1 MPNFVKNLSK
11 GNVSVPGKDIESYDQ
26 QFQKP
31 IGFGSFNQLG
41 EEEALLQ
48 QQEAQE
54 TGTTDSQLDA
64 LAAQQVS
71 AAESPLAAQMAAG
84 PAPGQIIP
92 EDVGDVLMPIEQRT
106 GRQFVA
112 GVGDVIMQ
120 VGDVLTF
127 ANAVNP
133 LTGWT
138 LNYADP
144 IGDSIR
150 ALGKPFQDY
159 AVNYA
164 PKEIQEFNWGDLGNP
179 DFWGQEVA
187 RVLPNLLA
195 MMTGGYAVGKVATTA
210 LNKSMKKMIKSG
222 KVVPGVTAGGVQ
234 IKQGAGLLGRL
245 AAVEKT
251 GEAALLGNVLTRSG
265 KLAGMGLG
273 GGSFMNVVDGAMVAG
288 AGYREARERG
298 LSNGASRLVAAN
310 IWAENSL
317 YMAIDML
324 SWGFAY
330 AGIGQMVLSRT
341 LGKAAMQGAK
351 RTFAQKLRP
360 FAIAAGV
367 GGAEGMEEQ
376 FQETYQEWI
385 VEKNIRKR
393 EGRDYMGYWDYFTSP
408 EGMKV
413 RGVAFATGIV
423 PGGKAFINTMAE
435 RQSIIEERE
444 EALNSII
451 NSDMTDMQKKQEVIR
466 LVTTDAAVNGRT
478 EEMSQYLTQ
487 LLQEEKIDQQ
497 SHDIYQENLIKTTE
511 AWNNMEF
518 SEEMTDIQKEAYFLA
533 EHAILDAAYDIEAIN
548 EAYEENVNAIKKQKG
563 MNQEQKEAAIQKLE
577 LKKQAEIEAVENLI
591 NEKEVLKAAII
602 NSVITESAPQGRRR
616 YRKGVKEAP
625 VTTEEDKVV
634 TKEVKPGTFVSKE
647 APQLSPELE
656 KKWTMQGQEETL
668 NNEYREKAIENLKAN
683 NITETRSNIL
693 AEMNRLKNSP
703 EGKSIKQRVTSFFKD
718 KAKKKGKGLIQ
729 KGKDLLKKG
738 VDAVKG
744 VVGGVKTTGDV
755 AIAAGILSSK
765 ALKAARNIAS
775 KIADT
780 TGQLA
785 KSFQEGFNKIKVNKE
800 GKKEQIFN
808 EDGSVA
814 NQEAVDQI
822 RETIKEVSG
831 ETLTDEDINSLFPE
845 GIPTKNGEVD
855 IETIKQDINN
865 ILATEETKE
874 KADKKIDEGI
884 DMTDPRNIIIKP
896 SEVIEEIRRRK
907 GSDVYTQEEY
917 DAVEQELKE
926 QKAKER
932 KLFPETELTEEEMSA
947 IEQLFPENL
956 ELQKKLE
963 EVFGKNYEKKLSA
976 EELISAIEE
985 LFPETEL
992 TEEERKAIESAPL
1005 FAKYDKLKRE
1015 GKEETEKID
1024 KFFDNIKENNK
1035 DTEPVTKKKKKP
1047 KKKGRFG
1054 NNSQRVTVSEDPGT
1068 SVIQALR
1075 DETTLRRLLKMY
1087 RNSQVDK
1094 TALVVMNRLTKVVPS
1109 DVLGEAIVGA
1119 IFIKA
1124 DREWQETL
1132 AHEYGGHI
1140 FYRAYKH
1147 TQPVKKGVNN
1157 LMETPLWDETVKTY
1171 PNLMMYTYTDPRT
1184 GESHTLTIEDLADHM
1199 DRLVLDKRTKW
1210 AKSEEAEYRQ
1220 VRELIEDMNRKL
1232 NTGKYSRSELNTDY
1246 DRLKSLLDA
1255 NGWLKEVSKNK
1266 QEALKE
1272 EMWALSTEENS
1283 QVVLEQM
1290 LGATFPKKL
1299 EEHKGY
1305 AKRFWNRIKRQ
1316 FGNKEEISKQVL
1328 RQQNPELKDIDDIP
1342 TLQESMRT
1350 IVNKRQRRHTLN
1362 TYSTS
1367 QSSKRLAKDVLKGI
1381 DPAYQKQMG
1390 NILSQLNRDIL
1401 GLVGL
1406 KDKGGKNIKG
1416 FEGKKIKITEAGK
1429 TKYLTAEQFI
1439 KDRERY
1445 IPLIIDS
1452 AIKKINKGWGVNS
1465 KFLNTEK
1472 IISFAEEKV
1481 ATYLIPQSPEFR
1493 KFWNEITIKDIRED
1507 LIKRSPAEEG
1517 VTRADLDPAIAEQFL
1532 TDEDWIAKAVETID
1546 EMITKQ
1552 FGTDPD
1558 FFFEEG
1564 HGNQDKFNYEKKKSI
1579 DDVVSPT
1586 VQRLIRVFLN
1596 EEYGIDTK
1604 TKKPGIKKSQRGGK
1618 HLQGTLMMA
1627 GFDSKN
1633 DPSAFIDTIRSS
1645 NDEQT
1650 IRFVQWLENLL
1661 ENDPTKADAFL
1672 MMLHKEF
1679 SGRVHEDIFSYN
1691 QEEDNEGMHEFFTEE
1706 AMAFEEKN
1714 LEDYIMDQFNYFYVN
1729 PESPRQIKN
1738 DRIEDIR
1745 ELMKLDL
1752 NNLTDKQ
1759 AEQLLKN
1766 YVFIN
1771 PHSENKI
1778 DWVRIRAKG
1787 VNYNG
1792 VNYTLSE
1799 VVPKLLSK
1807 GFVRTN
1813 TLNENM
1819 TRKLVKQLIISSRM
1833 KNYITMV
1840 NNVEGNPTNLVNK
1853 ESYIHNRKRNIE
1865 DVFEIQEYEKDENGN
1880 PTDAYFDRVDKLLAE
1895 NEGNVF
1901 LEMLAEG
1908 QRLRMSYLGGL
1919 HSSINNSGSNY
1930 VRMNGTELMAA
1941 DMGAF
1946 FKGIK
1951 DTKSGIPFYKQA
1963 IGVFG
1968 EKTRRYYVNSPAFQT
1983 MKEIKTELD
1992 KLKYLADKTYKDG
2005 SAVFPVL
2012 KKDGSIDN
2020 IWVRDKINEIK
2031 NHIQE
2036 NIHIYKGKKNYSSIL
2051 TNNGQ
2056 FKSNADNELRMY
2068 VLNYAMNRIQAQ
2080 RLMIGKHENSKTAI
2094 DYSKRASGAI
2104 ARHIPFDRDAKIETV
2119 MFEDLYKV
2127 NGSNSFIPLSELP
2140 EEYLLNGNP
2149 NPEFVTNATDGAM
2162 YILPED
2168 AQQAKAGYGLLNDF
2182 GNFFKFVYYGSS
2194 PNHILPKDQSINVD
2208 AMYLKGNTFVL
2219 TDSIVGDSK
2228 HLQNIKQV
2236 LEERKK
2242 RQEGNFVVAVAGSAV
2257 KIGFDTDKAMHT
2269 IGEDTVNHNNIDSIQ
2284 KDLFTNE
2291 DGEFQVLSGENFGV
2305 QLILDKER
2313 TEAPLPV
2320 QMFGNIMINANNDI
2334 ETQSI
2339 AEGVIN
2345 NLTNAMQQKS
2355 NTETGDILI
2364 KEKYRN
2370 NDKALDKSDKSIL
2383 KRLGNWVGNPV
2394 DKLTNVASALFPK
2407 LNIIKNSVGASV
2419 IAQTGS
2425 KLILNGQGKLK
2436 GAGTIGYQTS
2446 DAGHALKAHQSLQ
2459 TNMGAIFGSEIIAPA
2474 SLKKLGYKVGDV
2486 VLGTRI
2492 PASKL
2497 SDTNVLVIKS
2507 FHSTESGSAI
2517 TMPAELTNKIGAD
2530 LDGDAIFVS
2539 TEYRTGQEKWKQTY
2553 NKAFRGMVQYL
2564 SHPKMRN
2571 DILKPIEFESEVRGA
2586 ISGSNIKLNKEDVA
2600 VKAENLSPVGDMEIF
2615 NDNVPARNLIGI
2627 AAVMNR
2633 NLNYLSFYNTEFD
2646 FEIDIDGKVSNSL
2659 NNENP
2664 NNHFGVAQIMNIIL
2678 DNPTHLFANKLGITR
2693 NTVNQFII
2701 LKRMGYSFEQIAT
2714 IMNSNAAKLYNKYA
2728 GDKLVTHKE
2737 TFTTYTPAEKALLEL
2752 DMKVGKESVNADVEL
2767 ENMNQKKRVATMR
2780 GIQKK
2785 LKTESGLTIKIDT
2798 NNINDLEVLTLLSTL
2813 DEVSR
2818 DVYDFGSI
2826 LNVYKTWPN
2835 SSHQGHQ
2842 IIERFERLGTVVEEE
2857 GKPVYRSRIKKES
2870 ADKFKEDKMIKNNL
2884 FTLNN
2889 IIKNYEISNIVDSNE
2904 GTMMNNVLKDFS
2916 SHQNPMAAHGRVSR
2930 KYALI
2935 RMQQELSV
2943 LKDLQNEQDLIL
2955 QIEENILQESLKED
2969 PNLFLTES
2977 ITMLGQYDRVTKE
2990 KRNKKFRINK
3000 QFINEYTTE
3009 AEIDL
3014 YKSEFAKLSPE
3025 LQKAIIQLDFIHNRW
3040 IGATTAVLWS
3050 DNVWQGLNPE
3060 LEAMRNKMNTDPL
3073 SSQEMDKVAR
3083 ELLLEQYRLIPVA
3096 NTKDVIKKGNRYEYF
3111 PYENSIRPDSVTV
3124 RNLQE
3129 SGRVHYIKSWDKG
3142 QGKYIVLE
3150 YTGRNGKY
3158 KLVDADGVLPEF
3170 GGTPRKITRAEKT
3183 EFEKKAAQ
3191 AKIKKLARRR
3201 GGKFKGLTGSTRL
3214 KRSNIPDHG
3223 TVDILSREEWLKKK
3237 GITLSNLDS
3246 EAQRLIIVE
3255 YNNYVE
3261 QMENEVLPFLI
3272 ALENDG
3278 IKDYSIDEL
3287 INLSIEYGNLNQY
3300 EQEVSE
3306 LINGIIGT
3314 ELAIRYSEQQ
3324 TKVTGVKEGTEDISW
3339 VQMWLMSNNIPGDH
3353 PAAQAVI
3360 KKIETE
3366 HAKYV
3371 KAYKAQ
3377 VARISKAERAINRKL
3392 RKEVG
3397 WPKYMQLLLT
3407 GKWGEYKYRNM
3418 IDIMPDNYIRLKS
3431 EKEIKALSPEEIE
3444 FYESF
3449 VELMRK
3455 YEYNQEGYIPHMMMN
3470 SFESFANRGLFGLY
3484 NSKLGSTADINHIMV
3499 DGLGPSGKK
3508 VIMPFQEWREMY
3520 RNGAIETVG
3529 GRKVMEL
3536 EKLRT
3541 KAYKYLKSGKDANG
3555 KPIGMSKAEARA
3567 MLGSNLFKD
3576 FASSKQVKMAD
3587 IGTKNLGDIGRL
3599 FARAS
3604 VFARGDSHI
3613 EGATGFEGMERV
3625 SPLIDGLIKMY
3636 KQGGNMKMAKY
3647 FQEVWKDGYLL
3658 NRKQEQFGKVGD
3670 TMIDAFIK
3678 YTLYGVL
3685 GFGII
3690 PAIGNILIGKY
3701 NQMRSKG
3708 GKEFALGEKRFW
3720 DHKNWKRNHA
3730 IINKIM
3736 RHEYNVFDD
3745 IYSVKEKNK
3754 IDEIVFWPMNA
3765 SEFWIQGAAF
3775 LGTMT
3780 EQELNAYDVNEDGE
3794 LIIKEGMENSALS
3807 PQETVKRYDK
3817 IKREQG
3823 RGYSPVDQR
3832 LMGMYSWGRAM
3843 LQFTRWFPTLVNER
3857 FGPETINRFGEAE
3870 IGSYTAAAQ
3879 VGRDLIMGKMTLKE
3893 FKKLPQHKKD
3903 AIKKWGRGV
3912 KIAMAVALMA
3922 AAVGGGDDK
3931 DKGVLD
3937 KLLDDIFI
3945 FTDPDRMKWTLTP
3958 ASYWT
3963 MKNVYHGTRHFATG
3977 ATAERSGLYLEKGEK
3992 KWKSDLYRTLPAL
4005 RPFTKRDEESSVRYR

>member
-1 MPNFVKNLSK
+1 MPNFVKHIT
-11 GNVSVPGKDIESYDQ
+11 VPGKVSTPSEDVASYDQ
-26 QFQKP
+26 QFQSP

-41 EEEALLQ
+41 QEEALLQ
-48 QQEAQE
+48 KKQKQEI
-54 TGTTDSQLDA
+54 DPQLEA
-64 LAAQQVS
+64 LAAQQV
-71 AAESPLAAQMAAG
+71 AAGESPLATEMAEG

-92 EDVGDVLMPIEQRT
+92 EDVGDVLMPFEQRA
-106 GRQFVA
+106 GRQIVA
-112 GVGDVIMQ
+112 GIGDVIME

-133 LTGWT
+133 ITGWT
-138 LNYADP
+138 LNYGDP

-164 PKEIQEFNWGDLGNP
+164 PKEIQEFNWGDLADK
-179 DFWGQEVA
+179 DFWAHDFA

-210 LNKSMKKMIKSG
+210 LNKSMKAMIKSG
-222 KVVPGVTAGGVQ
+222 KVIPGVTAGGIQ
-234 IKQGAGLLGRL
+234 IKKGAGLLGKL
-245 AAVEKT
+245 AAVEKA

-265 KLAGMGLG
+265 KLVAMGVG

-298 LSNGASRLVAAN
+298 LSNNAARLTAAD
-310 IWAENSL
+310 IWIDNSKW
-317 YMAIDML
+317 MAIDML

-330 AGIGQMVLSRT
+330 GGVGEAVLSRT
-341 LGKAAMQGAK
+341 LGKAAKRLDKFGKKPK
-351 RTFAQKLRP
+351 RTFGQKLRP
-360 FAIAAGV
+360 FAIAVGV

-376 FQETYQEWI
+376 FQETYQDWM
-385 VEKNIRKR
+385 VERNISKR
-393 EGRDYMGYWDYFTSP
+393 EGKDYIGYWDYFNSP
-408 EGMKV
+408 EGMKT
-413 RGVAFATGIV
+413 RGVAFATGII

-435 RQSIIEERE
+435 RQSIIDERE
-444 EALNSII
+444 EALNAILD
-451 NSDMTDMQKKQEVIR
+451 SDMSELDKKQEAIR
-466 LVTTDAAVNGRT
+466 IVTTHAAVNGRSQ
-478 EEMSQYLTQ
+478 EMSEYLTQ
-487 LLQEEKIDQQ
+487 LLQDGKIDQA
-497 SHDIYQENLIKTTE
+497 SYDVYKENLIKTTE
-511 AWNNMEF
+511 TWNNMPF
-518 SEEMTDIQKEAYFLA
+518 SEEMTDNQKEAYFLA
-533 EHAILDAAYDIEAIN
+533 EHNIIDSAYDIEHIN
-548 EAYEENVNAIKKQKG
+548 ESYDDQIKVVKKQKG
-563 MNQEQKEAAIQKLE
+563 LTPKQRAEAIEKLE
-577 LKKQAEIEAVENLI
+577 LTRQAEIDVVNKLI
-591 NEKEVLKAAII
+591 NEAELRKAQII
-602 NSVITESAPQGRRR
+602 NSVITEKAEKGKRR

-625 VTTEEDKVV
+625 VTTEEGEVV
-634 TKEVKPGTFVSKE
+634 TKEVKPGTFVSKK

-656 KKWTMQGQEETL
+656 KEWTMQGQEETL
-668 NNEYREKAIENLKAN
+668 NSEYRKKAIENLKAD

-703 EGKSIKQRVTSFFKD
+703 EGKSIKQRVTSFFK
-718 KAKKKGKGLIQ
+718 KLPKKKVKGILE
-729 KGKDLLKKG
+729 KGKELLGVGVEKVKKG
-738 VDAVKG
+738 VEAVKG
-744 VVGGVKTTGDV
+744 VVKGVKTTGKV
-755 AIAAGILSSK
+755 AVAAGVLTAK
-765 ALKAARNIAS
+765 ALKVIKDVAS

-780 TGQLA
+780 TGKFA

-800 GKKEQIFN
+800 GKLEKLFN

-831 ETLTDEDINSLFPE
+831 ETLTDEVIDSLFPE
-845 GIPTKNGEVD
+845 GIPTKDGKVD
-855 IETIKQDINN
+855 IEAVKERINDV
-865 ILATEETKE
+865 LTPEETKE
-874 KADKKIDEGI
+874 EAYERMEEEITEEKKEAKEKFKSEYSKGFKKASTKKGNIVTPIDENSYRI
-884 DMTDPRNIIIKP
+884 D
-896 SEVIEEIRRRK
+896 S
-907 GSDVYTQEEY
+907 
-917 DAVEQELKE
+917 
-926 QKAKER
+926 
-932 KLFPETELTEEEMSA
+932 
-947 IEQLFPENL
+947 
-956 ELQKKLE
+956 
-963 EVFGKNYEKKLSA
+963 YEKGEFITKEDIGDIKVGDVLMNKNGDVFTVVEIKENSSA
-976 EELISAIEE
+976 VG
-985 LFPETEL
+985 
-992 TEEERKAIESAPL
+992 
-1005 FAKYDKLKRE
+1005 
-1015 GKEETEKID
+1015 GKTIVGRQGIMNVDYTVGSGLYFTEKISEEIVTD
-1024 KFFDNIKENNK
+1024 EEAPVKEKENLDNLKENNK

-1054 NNSQRVTVSEDPGT
+1054 NNSKRVTVSEDPGT

-1075 DETTLRRLLKMY
+1075 DEVTLRRLLKMF
-1087 RNSQVDK
+1087 RGSQADK

-1109 DVLGEAIVGA
+1109 DELGIAIAGA
-1119 IFIKA
+1119 VFIKA

-1147 TQPVKKGVNN
+1147 TQPVKKGVKN

-1184 GESHTLTIEDLADHM
+1184 GESYTLTIEDIAEHM
-1199 DRLVLDKRTKW
+1199 NKLVADKRTKW

-1220 VRELIEDMNRKL
+1220 VRELLKQMGKKAD
-1232 NTGKYSRSELNTDY
+1232 TGNYSRGELNTDY

-1255 NGWLKEVSKNK
+1255 NGWLKEVPKNK

-1290 LGATFPKKL
+1290 LGVTFPKEL
-1299 EEHKGY
+1299 EDHKGY
-1305 AKRFWNRIKRQ
+1305 AKRFWNRVKRQ
-1316 FGNKEEISKQVL
+1316 FGNKEEVSKQVL
-1328 RQQNPELKDIDDIP
+1328 KEQHPELKDIDDLP
-1342 TLQESMRT
+1342 TLQENMRT

-1367 QSSKRLAKDVLKGI
+1367 QSSKRLAKNILKGV
-1381 DPAYQKQMG
+1381 DPRYQKQMG
-1390 NILSQLNRDIL
+1390 DILSQLNRDIL

-1406 KDKGGKNIKG
+1406 KDSSGKVIKG
-1416 FEGKKIKITEAGK
+1416 FEGKKIKVVENGK
-1429 TKYLTAEQFI
+1429 SKYITAEQFI

-1452 AIKKINKGWGVNS
+1452 AIKKINKSWGVNS
-1465 KFLNTEK
+1465 NFLNTEK

-1481 ATYLIPQSPEFR
+1481 VTYLIPQSPEFR

-1507 LIKRSPAEEG
+1507 LIKRSPGEEG
-1517 VTRADLDPAIAEQFL
+1517 VTRADLDPTAAEQFL

-1564 HGNQDKFNYEKKKSI
+1564 YGNQERFNYENKKQVNDI
-1579 DDVVSPT
+1579 VNPT
-1586 VQRLIRVFLN
+1586 VQRLIRVFLK

-1604 TKKPGIKKSQRGGK
+1604 TKKPGIKKAKRGGK

-1633 DPSAFIDTIRSS
+1633 DPSAFIDIIRSS

-1650 IRFVQWLENLL
+1650 IKFVQWLENLL

-1691 QEEDNEGMHEFFTEE
+1691 QDEDNEGIHEFFTEE

-1714 LEDYIMDQFNYFYVN
+1714 LEDYIMNEFNYFYVN
-1729 PESPRQIKN
+1729 PESPRKIKS
-1738 DRIEDIR
+1738 DRIDDIK
-1745 ELMKLDL
+1745 ELMKSDL

-1766 YVFIN
+1766 YVFFN
-1771 PHSENKI
+1771 PHSESKI

-1792 VNYTLSE
+1792 VNLTLSE
-1799 VVPKLLSK
+1799 LVSELLST

-1819 TRKLVKQLIISSRM
+1819 MRKAVKQLIISSRM

-1865 DVFEIQEYEKDENGN
+1865 DIFEIQEYEKDEDGN
-1880 PTDAYFDRVDKLLAE
+1880 PTNAYFDRINEVLAE
-1895 NEGNVF
+1895 NEGNIF
-1901 LEMLAEG
+1901 LDMLAEG
-1908 QRLRMSYLGGL
+1908 QRLRIAYLGGL

-1941 DMGAF
+1941 DMGSF

-1968 EKTRRYYVNSPAFQT
+1968 EKTRRYYVNAPAFQT
-1983 MKEIKTELD
+1983 MKEIKAELA
-1992 KLKYLADKTYKDG
+1992 KLSYLAGVTYTEGDLI
-2005 SAVFPVL
+2005 FPVL
-2012 KKDGSIDN
+2012 KEDGSIN
-2020 IWVRDKINEIK
+2020 NKWIRDEINKIK

-2056 FKSNADNELRMY
+2056 FKPNADKELNKY

-2080 RLMIGKHENSKTAI
+2080 RLMIGKHENTKNTI
-2094 DYSKRASGAI
+2094 DYSKRSAGAI
-2104 ARHIPFDRDAKIETV
+2104 ARHIPFDRDTNIETI
-2119 MFEDLYKV
+2119 MFEDIYKV
-2127 NGSNSFIPLSELP
+2127 NGTNRFIPLSELP
-2140 EEYLLNGNP
+2140 EEYLINGNP
-2149 NPEFVTNATDGAM
+2149 NPALVSNATDGAM

-2168 AQQAKAGYGLLNDF
+2168 AQHVKGSYGLLNDF
-2182 GNFFKFVYYGSS
+2182 GNFFKFVYYGGS

-2208 AMYLKGNTFVL
+2208 PMYLKGNTFVL

-2236 LEERKK
+2236 LQERKK
-2242 RQEGNFVVAVAGSAV
+2242 RQEGNFVVAVASSAV
-2257 KIGFDTDKAMHT
+2257 KTGFDTNKATHV
-2269 IGEDTVNHNNIDSIQ
+2269 IGEDTVNHDNIDNVQ
-2284 KDLFTNE
+2284 KELFINE
-2291 DGEFQVLSGENFGV
+2291 EGDFQGLSGENFGV

-2320 QMFGNIMINANNDI
+2320 QMFGNIMINSNNDT

-2339 AEGVIN
+2339 AEGIIN
-2345 NLTNAMQQKS
+2345 NLANAMQQKS
-2355 NTETGDILI
+2355 TAETGDILI
-2364 KEKYRN
+2364 KEKFRN
-2370 NDKALDKSDKSIL
+2370 NDKALDRSDKSIL

-2394 DKLTNVASALFPK
+2394 DKLTKVASALFPK

-2425 KLILNGQGKLK
+2425 KLTLNGQGRLK

-2446 DAGHALKAHQSLQ
+2446 DVGHSLKAHENIES
-2459 TNMGAIFGSEIIAPA
+2459 NMGVVFGSEIIAPT

-2507 FHSTESGSAI
+2507 FHSGESGSAI

-2530 LDGDAIFVS
+2530 LDGDAIFIS
-2539 TEYRTGQEKWKQTY
+2539 TEYRTGKEQWKQTY

-2564 SHPKMRN
+2564 SHPKMRS
-2571 DILKPIEFESEVRGA
+2571 DILKPIEFKNEVVDA
-2586 ISGSNIKLNKEDVA
+2586 ISGSNIKLGKEDVGI
-2600 VKAENLSPVGDMEIF
+2600 KAENLSPVGDMEIF

-2627 AAVMNR
+2627 ASVMNR
-2633 NLNYLSFYNTEFD
+2633 NLNYLAFYNTEFD

-2678 DNPTHLFANKLGITR
+2678 DNPTWLFANRLGITR

-2752 DMKVGKESVNADVEL
+2752 DMKVGKKSVNADVEL
-2767 ENMNQKKRVATMR
+2767 ENMSQKRRVAVMR

-2798 NNINDLEVLTLLSTL
+2798 DNINDIEVLTLLSTL
-2813 DEVSR
+2813 NELSR
-2818 DVYDFGSI
+2818 DLYDFGSV
-2826 LNVYKTWPN
+2826 LNIYKAWPD

-2842 IIERFERLGTVVEEE
+2842 IMERFERLGTITEEE

-2870 ADKFKEDKMIKNNL
+2870 ADKFKADRMIKNNIS
-2884 FTLNN
+2884 TLKN
-2889 IIKNYEISNIVDSNE
+2889 IIKNYEISNIIDSIE
-2904 GTMMNNVLKDFS
+2904 GKAMNDVLKDFS

-2935 RMQQELSV
+2935 RMQQELSM
-2943 LKDLQNEQDLIL
+2943 LKNLQNEEDLIA
-2955 QIEENILQESLKED
+2955 QIEESILEETKKEN
-2969 PNLFLTES
+2969 PNLFLTEG
-2977 ITMLGQYDRVTKE
+2977 ITMLGEYDRITKE

-3009 AEIDL
+3009 SEVEL
-3014 YKSEFAKLSPE
+3014 YKSEFEKLSPE

-3040 IGATTAVLWS
+3040 IGATTAVMWS
-3050 DNVWQGLNPE
+3050 NSVWEQLNPE

-3096 NTKDVIKKGNRYEYF
+3096 HPRDVIKKGKRYEYF

-3129 SGRVHYIKSWDKG
+3129 SGRTHYIKSWDKG

-3150 YTGRNGKY
+3150 YTGKNGIY
-3158 KLVDADGVLPEF
+3158 KLVDADGVLPDF

-3183 EFEKKAAQ
+3183 EFEKKAAK
-3191 AKIKKLARRR
+3191 AKIKGIAKRR
-3201 GGKFKGLTGSTRL
+3201 GGRFKGLGSTRL
-3214 KRSNIPDHG
+3214 KNPNIPDHG
-3223 TVDILSREEWLKKK
+3223 TLEIMSREEWLKKK
-3237 GITLSNLDS
+3237 GIALSKLDP
-3246 EAQRLIIVE
+3246 EAQRLTISE

-3261 QMENEVLPFLI
+3261 QMENEVIPFLI
-3272 ALENDG
+3272 ALEEDG
-3278 IKDYSIDEL
+3278 IKDFSIDEL
-3287 INLSIEYGNLNQY
+3287 INLSIEYGNIEKY
-3300 EQEVSE
+3300 EQEISK

-3324 TKVTGVKEGTEDISW
+3324 TKLTGVKEGTEDISW
-3339 VQMWLMSNNIPGDH
+3339 VQMWLMSNNISADH

-3360 KKIETE
+3360 KQIETE

-3377 VARISKAERAINRKL
+3377 VARISKAERVLNRKL

-3418 IDIMPDNYIRLKS
+3418 IDVMPDNYIRLKG
-3431 EKEIKALSPEEIE
+3431 EKDIKLLSPEEIE

-3449 VELMRK
+3449 KELMRK
-3455 YEYNQEGYIPHMMMN
+3455 YEYNEEGYIPHMMMN
-3470 SFESFANRGLFGLY
+3470 SFESLSHRGLFGLY
-3484 NSKLGSTADINHIMV
+3484 NSKLGSTADINHV
-3499 DGLGPSGKK
+3499 DVEGLGPSGVKI
-3508 VIMPFQEWREMY
+3508 IMPFEEWRELY
-3520 RNGAIETVG
+3520 RNGPIETIG
-3529 GRKVMEL
+3529 GRKIMEL
-3536 EKLRT
+3536 EKIRA

-3555 KPIGMSKAEARA
+3555 SPIGMSKTEARA

-3587 IGTKNLGDIGRL
+3587 IGTKDLGVIGRL
-3599 FARAS
+3599 FTRAS
-3604 VFARGDSHI
+3604 VFVKGDAHI

-3625 SPLIDGLIKMY
+3625 APLIDGLIKMY
-3636 KQGGNMKMAKY
+3636 KQSGNMKMAKY
-3647 FQEVWKDGYLL
+3647 VKEVWKDGYLL

-3670 TMIDAFIK
+3670 TMVDAFIK
-3678 YTLYGVL
+3678 YTLYAVL

-3708 GKEFALGEKRFW
+3708 GKEFLLGEKRYW
-3720 DHKNWKRNHA
+3720 DPKNWKRNHA
-3730 IINKIM
+3730 IISKIM

-3754 IDEIVFWPMNA
+3754 IEEIVFWPMNA

-3775 LGTMT
+3775 LGNMT
-3780 EQELNAYDVNEDGE
+3780 EEELSAYDVNEQGE
-3794 LIIKEGMENSALS
+3794 LIIKEGMEDIALS
-3807 PQETVKRYDK
+3807 PEETVKRYNK

-3879 VGRDLIMGKMTLKE
+3879 IGRDLIMGKMTLKE
-3893 FKKLPQHKKD
+3893 FKDLPQHKKD
-3903 AIKKWGRGV
+3903 AVKKWGRGV
-3912 KIAMAVALMA
+3912 KIAMVVALLA
-3922 AAVGGGDDK
+3922 AAAGGDDK
-3931 DKGVLD
+3931 DEGVLD

-3945 FTDPDRMKWTLTP
+3945 FTDPNRMKWTLTP

-3963 MKNVYHGTRHFATG
+3963 VKNLYHGTRHFATG
-3977 ATAERSGLYLEKGEK
+3977 AVAERPGLYLEKGEK
-3992 KWKSDLYRTLPAL
+3992 KWKSDLYRTLPVL
-4005 RPFTKRDEESSVRYR
+4005 RPFTKRDEKSSLRYR